1 VEFELLQRLAVA
13 GGIGLLVGVER
24 GWRERDEG
32 AGSRTAGIRT
42 FTLIGLLGGIFG
54 ALARTLNDP
63 TAAAVLLSAASLAFT
78 ATFAFYRLREIEHE
92 KSFGMTTV
100 VGAVATFAIGAFAV
114 LGDMTVAAATGV
126 ATVVILAS
134 REAMHSWLRRLTWR
148 ELRAAIVLGAMT
160 FIALPIIPDESYGP
174 FGGVNF
180 RQVWL
185 LAVILAAVSF
195 VGYVAVRRFGAGQ
208 GLLLAAAAGGLVS
221 STAVNVTAARR
232 AAAGEADVGL
242 LAASSVLATGVALLR
257 TLAIVA
263 VLNATVALHTAGPL
277 LLAAVVAF
285 AMTFALARNNLRA
298 SSKTALKLRNPFSLP
313 ETFALAAM
321 LAIVKLITSVATEFF
336 GSAGALGAAAIG
348 GLADTDSITYSMAEL
363 GRGGALTPSLAA
375 IGVLIAVASN
385 NVFKVVSGFAL
396 GGTAFGVRLAVG
408 LGVPIL
414 AGAAILPFLEG
425 LLPA

>member
-24 GWRERDEG
+24 GWRERDSG
-32 AGSRTAGIRT
+32 AGKRTAGVRT

-54 ALARTLNDP
+54 ALARTLVDP
-63 TAAAVLLSAASLAFT
+63 TAAAILLGIASLAFT
-78 ATFAFYRLREIEHE
+78 ATFAAYRLRELDQE
-92 KSFGMTTV
+92 KSFGVTTV
-100 VGAVATFAIGAFAV
+100 VAAISTFALGAYAL
-114 LGDMTVAAATGV
+114 LGDVTVAAATGV
-126 ATVVILAS
+126 AMVVVLAS
-134 REAMHSWLRRLTWR
+134 REGMHSWLRRITWP
-148 ELRAAIVLGAMT
+148 ELRAAIVLAAMT
-160 FIALPIIPDESYGP
+160 FIALPIIPDQSYGL

-185 LAVILAAVSF
+185 LAVVLAAVSF
-195 VGYVAVRRFGAGQ
+195 VGYVAVKRFGAGQ

-232 AAAGEADVGL
+232 AMAGEADVGL
-242 LAASSVLATGVALLR
+242 LAASSVLATGVSLVR

-277 LLAAVVAF
+277 LLAAAIAF
-285 AMTFALARNNLRA
+285 GMTFALARNNLRA
-298 SSKTALKLRNPFSLP
+298 KSKSALKLRNPFSLP

-321 LAIVKLITSVATEFF
+321 LAIVKFVTSVATEFF

-363 GRGGALTPSLAA
+363 GRGGALTASLAA

-385 NVFKVVSGFAL
+385 NVFKLVSGFAL
-396 GGTAFGVRLAVG
+396 GGTAFGLRLAVG
-408 LGVPIL
+408 LGIPIL
-414 AGAAILPFLEG
+414 AGAAVLPFLEG
-425 LLPA
+425 LFPA